1 MDEILNLLKELHGD
15 IDFETEEHLVDDRIL
30 DSFDVVTL
38 VSEIDDRF
46 DIRIPA
52 EDIIPENF
60 NSAEALYKLLE
71 RLVEE

>member
-1 MDEILNLLKELHGD
+1 MDEILNLLKELHDD
-15 IDFETEEHLVDDRIL
+15 IDFETEDHLVDDRIL

>member
-1 MDEILNLLKELHGD
+1 MDEILNLLKELHDD
-15 IDFETEEHLVDDRIL
+15 IDFETEDHLVDDRIL

-52 EDIIPENF
+52 EEIIPENF

>member
-1 MDEILNLLKELHGD
+1 MDEILNLLKELHDD
-15 IDFETEEHLVDDRIL
+15 IDFETEDHLVDDRIL

-60 NSAEALYKLLE
+60 HSAEALYKLLE